1 VCGGIGF
8 SYSDIKKDE
17 LSDFYTSDEINEFKR
32 DGEVRSY
39 FWQKRPVLP
48 IIVESGIKLFDWGNR
63 DKNIK
68 LPKTGWA
75 RIESV
80 IENKWKYLHPT
91 EVIILARRGYEK
103 KVWFDIKNGIK
114 GLLVER
120 DGREVVY
127 MITEKADK
135 EFMANI
141 PHDRMPLLSE
151 AG

>member
-1 VCGGIGF
+1 MCGWIGF
-8 SYSDIKKDE
+8 SYSDIKKE
-17 LSDFYTSDEINEFKR
+17 GLSDFYTKDEIAEFKK
-32 DGEVRSY
+32 DGEIRSY

-48 IIVESGIKLFDWGNR
+48 IIVESGVKLVDWGNR
-63 DKNIK
+63 DKSIK

-91 EVIILARRGYEK
+91 EVIIPARRGYEK
-103 KVWFDIKNGIK
+103 KVWFDIENGIK

-120 DGREVVY
+120 EGHVAVY
-127 MITEKADK
+127 MITEKADD

-141 PHDRMPLLSE
+141 PHDRMPLRNVT
-151 AG
+151 G